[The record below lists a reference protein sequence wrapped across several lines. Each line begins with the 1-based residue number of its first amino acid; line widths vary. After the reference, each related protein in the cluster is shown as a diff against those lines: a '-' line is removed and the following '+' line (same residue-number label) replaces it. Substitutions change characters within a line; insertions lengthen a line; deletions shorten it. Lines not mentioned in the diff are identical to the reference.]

1 MVVDREPM
9 TETTLSTAG
18 DAPNDSTGSNE
29 GGEVA
34 GSNGQGELKVD
45 VDGEQADVNA
55 PEPLSTNDIHSLL
68 KNQRRRYVLTYL
80 RDSDE
85 PVRLR
90 DVAEQIAAWENDK
103 ELKAITSS
111 ERKRAY
117 VGLYQCHLPKMD
129 DADVVSFDQNRGD
142 IEIGPN
148 ADQLMP
154 YLTDDDDEADEEEAP
169 AQSWADRYLA
179 VAGATLLGTLIAAA
193 GFGLGTG
200 VVGFALAAAASVS
213 VGALSL
219 AEKRATADDGDEE

>member
-1 MVVDREPM
+1 M

-18 DAPNDSTGSNE
+18 DAPSDSTASN
-29 GGEVA
+29 GGAEVA
-34 GSNGQGELKVD
+34 GSNGQGELEVD

-148 ADQLMP
+148 AEQLMP
-154 YLTDDDDEADEEEAP
+154 YLADDDADEEGEKATVH
-169 AQSWADRYLA
+169 SWADRYLA
-179 VAGATLLGTLIAAA
+179 VAGATLFVTLLAAA
-193 GFGLGTG
+193 GFGLGAG
-200 VVGFALAAAASVS
+200 AVGFALAAVTSVS
-213 VGALSL
+213 VGALSF
-219 AEKRATADDGDEE
+219 AEKRALDDVDDE